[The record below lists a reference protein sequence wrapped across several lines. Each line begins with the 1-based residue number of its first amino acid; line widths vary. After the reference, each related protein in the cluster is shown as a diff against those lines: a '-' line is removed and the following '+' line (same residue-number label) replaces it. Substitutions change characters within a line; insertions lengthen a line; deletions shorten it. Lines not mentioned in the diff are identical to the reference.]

1 MRVTNLSA
9 IKKTDFEIK
18 NTKIKEIIN
27 LGQSIKRA
35 KTVIKSPKNVVD
47 MKDGEITHQETIKK
61 QETKIRQRNYFQ
73 ILKMLKTNLE
83 DKNSHSYSHED
94 TINLIRKRHKFIDD
108 YQSCKIEYLIE
119 YLKNRSPLK
128 QVLGNHQITNIKVDN
143 LNLKNKTYIKQT
155 KTKRPN
161 SPYTVINKVSPIV
174 STVNKNSSS
183 IRKKYNMI
191 KSTSSIDIKT
201 SSIIL
206 YNYKI
211 ENKIIIKRRN
221 NNSISNW
228 SLLENRFK
236 INSKKEFIIRNNTN
250 IEDQMSKEF
259 PIYLI
264 NNVESQS
271 RKSTMDSEYDIK
283 EYQENNKVDSN
294 VFLAKKENSTIINDN
309 ELSKKNK
316 EEKYREYES
325 QRKIRHKKSKS
336 FKISKPRIEKY
347 KSFSSFYSK
356 KNFAKIRKSKSINKY
371 NISNNISF
379 LYDNN
384 NHNKQSLLNDYQ
396 KEIYNE
402 IINNKKIYYLT
413 KHITDFYNKYI
424 TICKNGILRDKNKY
438 PLLKS
443 PKISVIIPLYN
454 ATKFLNYSLR
464 SVQNQKMKEI
474 EIILIDDCST
484 DDTLLLVKKFM
495 EEDPRIKLIKNN
507 VNRKILYSKSIG
519 ALNANGKYILQ
530 LDQDDLFIRDDLFDI
545 LFNEAENNNLDLV
558 QIKDIT
564 SDNLYIADKTRV
576 NCHRR
581 YQIHLEN
588 SFETMPTHYET
599 SEQLKNKLFID
610 GYVFTLWGL
619 LIKSDVYKKA
629 IYYFWPVILNYKFTY
644 YEDYIMTTIIIF
656 FSKNFKFLNNF
667 GLLHIKHKSSAMS
680 VYSKYLL
687 SYLLLFENVLYKYY
701 IKNNPEDIKIILNI
715 LKKYNHAFKDYY
727 NEYPKLF
734 QESIIPILSNEY
746 LTEKDAKSIREE
758 LEIKIEDFNFL
769 NSYQYLMN
777 SDEFLEIKNFQKP
790 IINNDLIISNVNEI
804 KISIIIYCIQF
815 KYLKNTINTILN
827 QKFKHF
833 EIIIIYD
840 NNESSN
846 LKLIKDYIKY
856 YKNIHLI
863 NNQKKKGILFSY
875 SSGIL
880 ASNGEYILILK
891 QGETLAKNNILNN
904 LYNEA
909 KKTNFDILECN
920 LLINNCDII
929 KSNSLSLYRCTH
941 FESVMNYEFINY
953 DKNYLN
959 LDKENDILTNKLIK
973 SDFYKNII
981 NKYKIIDIQDIIYNY
996 YNEIFL
1002 FLFSKEGNIFKRIN
1016 EYGIIHYN
1024 NIDKTIFYDITNNN
1038 HQKID
1043 DTIFYI
1049 NFLFE
1054 NTSNSIDD
1062 KKIAVNE
1069 YFYLFSII
1077 YNKFNKMNNKSIKLI
1092 EKFITS
1098 EFITNVDKNYLQLYY
1113 DSCIN

>member
-1 MRVTNLSA
+1 
-9 IKKTDFEIK
+9 
-18 NTKIKEIIN
+18 
-27 LGQSIKRA
+27 
-35 KTVIKSPKNVVD
+35 
-47 MKDGEITHQETIKK
+47 
-61 QETKIRQRNYFQ
+61 
-73 ILKMLKTNLE
+73 
-83 DKNSHSYSHED
+83 
-94 TINLIRKRHKFIDD
+94 
-108 YQSCKIEYLIE
+108 
-119 YLKNRSPLK
+119 
-128 QVLGNHQITNIKVDN
+128 
-143 LNLKNKTYIKQT
+143 
-155 KTKRPN
+155 
-161 SPYTVINKVSPIV
+161 
-174 STVNKNSSS
+174 
-183 IRKKYNMI
+183 
-191 KSTSSIDIKT
+191 
-201 SSIIL
+201 
-206 YNYKI
+206 
-211 ENKIIIKRRN
+211 
-221 NNSISNW
+221 
-228 SLLENRFK
+228 
-236 INSKKEFIIRNNTN
+236 
-250 IEDQMSKEF
+250 
-259 PIYLI
+259 
-264 NNVESQS
+264 
-271 RKSTMDSEYDIK
+271 
-283 EYQENNKVDSN
+283 
-294 VFLAKKENSTIINDN
+294 
-309 ELSKKNK
+309 
-316 EEKYREYES
+316 
-325 QRKIRHKKSKS
+325 
-336 FKISKPRIEKY
+336 
-347 KSFSSFYSK
+347 
-356 KNFAKIRKSKSINKY
+356 
-371 NISNNISF
+371 
-379 LYDNN
+379 
-384 NHNKQSLLNDYQ
+384 
-396 KEIYNE
+396 
-402 IINNKKIYYLT
+402 
-413 KHITDFYNKYI
+413 
-424 TICKNGILRDKNKY
+424 
-438 PLLKS
+438 
-443 PKISVIIPLYN
+443 
-454 ATKFLNYSLR
+454 
-464 SVQNQKMKEI
+464 
-474 EIILIDDCST
+474 
-484 DDTLLLVKKFM
+484 
-495 EEDPRIKLIKNN
+495 
-507 VNRKILYSKSIG
+507 
-519 ALNANGKYILQ
+519 
-530 LDQDDLFIRDDLFDI
+530 
-545 LFNEAENNNLDLV
+545 
-558 QIKDIT
+558 
-564 SDNLYIADKTRV
+564 
-576 NCHRR
+576 
-581 YQIHLEN
+581 
-588 SFETMPTHYET
+588 
-599 SEQLKNKLFID
+599 
-610 GYVFTLWGL
+610 
-619 LIKSDVYKKA
+619 
-629 IYYFWPVILNYKFTY
+629 
-644 YEDYIMTTIIIF
+644 
-656 FSKNFKFLNNF
+656 
-667 GLLHIKHKSSAMS
+667 
-680 VYSKYLL
+680 
-687 SYLLLFENVLYKYY
+687 
-701 IKNNPEDIKIILNI
+701 
-715 LKKYNHAFKDYY
+715 
-727 NEYPKLF
+727 
-734 QESIIPILSNEY
+734 
-746 LTEKDAKSIREE
+746 
-758 LEIKIEDFNFL
+758 
-769 NSYQYLMN
+769 MN

-880 ASNGEYILILK
+880 ASILILK